1 MPKLSALSESIIRHI
16 MVFGPPKSGK
26 TELCGKLAKYKKLIW
41 FDLEMGF
48 STLFKLPPELQD
60 NIELIAIP
68 DNRGNPMA
76 IETMLKVIK
85 GTKVSICEAHGKV
98 SCPFCAKSNA
108 ASPGSAPST
117 EIELN
122 ALDDDACVVV
132 DSLTQLTNS
141 AIANITKTQP
151 VDYKLNYDDW
161 AHLGKLMD
169 TFLSYVQ
176 SARFNVICIS
186 HELGVK
192 MNDGSEK
199 LVPTAGTTNFSRNS
213 AKYFDDVVYTRVA
226 NGKHTFNS
234 ATTAVNSV
242 LTGSRAGVDL
252 AKEAKEGE
260 VNLISLWKQE
270 SK

>member
-1 MPKLSALSESIIRHI
+1 MAKLSSLTASIIRHI

-26 TELCGKLAKYKKLIW
+26 TELVGKLAQFKKLIW
-41 FDLEMGF
+41 FDLESGF
-48 STLFKLPPELQD
+48 STLFKLPTELQD

-85 GTKVSICEAHGKV
+85 GAPVSICENHGKV
-98 SCPFCAKSNA
+98 SCPYCAKANIA
-108 ASPGSAPST
+108 TPGSAPSIT
-117 EIELN
+117 IELN
-122 ALDDDACVVV
+122 ALDSDACVVV
-132 DSLTQLTNS
+132 DSITQLTNS
-141 AIANITKTQP
+141 AIANITKLQP

-176 SARFNVICIS
+176 SARFNVVCIS

-192 MNDGSEK
+192 MNDNTEK

-234 ATTAVNSV
+234 STTAVNSV

-252 AKEAKEGE
+252 AKDSKGGE
-260 VNLISLWKQE
+260 VNLIALWKQE
-270 SK
+270 NK